1 MGNYYDALYNCS
13 QKKKKILKPVEGVTD
28 LINTHTVSPEKK
40 IFL

>member
-1 MGNYYDALYNCS
+1 MMLSIIAL
-13 QKKKKILKPVEGVTD
+13 KKKKILKPVEGVTD